1 MADQLCDEQWIYVL
15 SFQKKITC
23 YKLHTIQPEQ
33 LILIRELVNRLIGEL
48 QTFTSYYNRE
58 LTTEN
63 YKPVLTNKRSTW
75 NIKYHE
81 QMFYN

>member
-1 MADQLCDEQWIYVL
+1 M
-15 SFQKKITC
+15 
-23 YKLHTIQPEQ
+23 LHTTQPEQ

-48 QTFTSYYNRE
+48 QTFTSYNRE

-63 YKPVLTNKRSTW
+63 YKPVLINKRSTW
-75 NIKYHE
+75 NINCHE